1 MSIIS
6 DQCQTYLFFKK
17 ALILILWIEN
27 VTLMPQTNFVKKNE
41 IIVKI

>member
-6 DQCQTYLFFKK
+6 DQCQTYLFLKK

-27 VTLMPQTNFVKKNE
+27 VTLMPQTNFVKKMR
-41 IIVKI
+41 